1 MKTEILYGVHPV
13 LEALRAG
20 RRRIHEV
27 FIHPGRSFRRLE
39 GITASAK
46 SKSVPVREVTPDR
59 LSSLA
64 GSEFHQG
71 VAARVDP
78 YPSTDLES
86 VLTRSDPFLLMLD
99 SILDPNNL
107 GALVRTALCA
117 GVDGVILPRDRSAS
131 PLPSVSK
138 ASAGALEHTALVR
151 ITNLARTIKVLKQH
165 GLWIAGLDPGAEKPV
180 FESDLKGPLAVVIG
194 GEEKGIR
201 PLVKQHC
208 DFLVRIP
215 QAGPLN
221 SLNASAAGA
230 VVMYEAFR
238 QRRPASA

>member
-117 GVDGVILPRDRSAS
+117 GVDGVILPKDRSAT

-138 ASAGALEHTALVR
+138 ASAGALEHTDLVR
-151 ITNLARTIKVLKQH
+151 VTNFSQTITRLKKH
-165 GLWIAGLDPGAEKPV
+165 GFWIAGLDRSGEKSV
-180 FESDLKGPLAVVIG
+180 FDGDLTGPLAVIIG

-201 PLVKQHC
+201 PLVKQGC

-215 QAGPLN
+215 QAGPLD
-221 SLNASAAGA
+221 SLNATAAGA
-230 VVMYEAFR
+230 VIMYEAFR
-238 QRRPASA
+238 QRRPSPS

>member
-13 LEALRAG
+13 FEALRAG

-27 FIHPGRSFRRLE
+27 FIHPGRSSRRLE
-39 GITASAK
+39 GIAASAK
-46 SKSVPVREVTPDR
+46 SKSVPVRELTPER
-59 LSSLA
+59 LTSLA
-64 GSEFHQG
+64 GSEFHQN

-78 YPSTDLES
+78 YPSVDLES
-86 VLTRSDPFLLMLD
+86 VLTRTRPFLLMLD

-117 GVDGVILPRDRSAS
+117 GVDGVILPKDRSAT
-131 PLPSVSK
+131 PLPSASK

-151 ITNLARTIKVLKQH
+151 ITNLSQTITRLKKH
-165 GLWIAGLDPGAEKPV
+165 GFWIVGLDRSGEESL
-180 FESDLKGPLAVVIG
+180 FDSDLTGPLAVIIG

-201 PLVKQHC
+201 PLVKQRC

-215 QAGPLN
+215 QLGPLD

-238 QRRPASA
+238 QRRPSSA

>member
-13 LEALRAG
+13 FEALRAA
-20 RRRIHEV
+20 RRRFHEI
-27 FIHPGRSFRRLE
+27 FICRGRSFRRLE

-46 SKSVPVREVTPDR
+46 SKSVPVRELTPDR
-59 LSSLA
+59 MTSLA

-78 YPSTDLES
+78 YPSAELES
-86 VLTRSDPFLLMLD
+86 VLTRTDPFLLMLD
-99 SILDPNNL
+99 SVVDPNNL

-151 ITNLARTIKVLKQH
+151 ITNLARTIEIIKQH
-165 GLWIAGLDPGAEKPV
+165 GFWIAGLDRAAEKPV
-180 FESDLKGPLAVVIG
+180 FESDLKGPLAVIIG

-215 QAGPLN
+215 QVGPLD

-238 QRRPASA
+238 QRRSTSA